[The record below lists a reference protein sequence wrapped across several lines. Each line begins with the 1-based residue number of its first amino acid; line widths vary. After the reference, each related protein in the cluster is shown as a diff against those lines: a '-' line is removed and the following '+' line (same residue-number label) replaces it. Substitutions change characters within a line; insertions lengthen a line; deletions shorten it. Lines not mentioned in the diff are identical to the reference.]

1 MKKCFALLSL
11 LGSAVFGTAQTPV
24 KWNFYSK
31 RIGEKK
37 FEVHLVAKLEA
48 PWKIYSQSTPVGG
61 PQPTQFNFHKNP
73 ILTREGVVKELGQM
87 KKMHEEVFGID
98 VFYYREVVDFV
109 QIVSVKT
116 KVKTTVSG
124 SLKYML
130 CSNEECLPPDTIPFT
145 IALQ

>member
-1 MKKCFALLSL
+1 M
-11 LGSAVFGTAQTPV
+11 
-24 KWNFYSK
+24 
-31 RIGEKK
+31 
-37 FEVHLVAKLEA
+37 
-48 PWKIYSQSTPVGG
+48 GG

-109 QIVSVKT
+109 QIVSLKT

-124 SLKYML
+124 SLKYMV
-130 CSNEECLPPDTIPFT
+130 CSNEECLPPDTVPFT